1 MTDSTSKDRKSIRT
15 IYDPPP
21 IPTANFD
28 WRAMVDFYDEGGKV
42 GYGQTEQAA
51 IDDLLEQLND

>member
-1 MTDSTSKDRKSIRT
+1 MTKDRKSIRT